1 MVTKR
6 RKTKKRVTL
15 AKAFP
20 KYQTGKQTKTG
31 YIADRRR
38 KPGAKHPGKRTSKSG
53 KVYYERRVNRS
64 DKDRR
69 ERV

>member
-6 RKTKKRVTL
+6 KTKKKRVTL

-31 YIADRRR
+31 WIADRKRT
-38 KPGAKHPGKRTSKSG
+38 AKLPGKRTSKSG
-53 KVYYERRVNRS
+53 KIYYERRLNRS